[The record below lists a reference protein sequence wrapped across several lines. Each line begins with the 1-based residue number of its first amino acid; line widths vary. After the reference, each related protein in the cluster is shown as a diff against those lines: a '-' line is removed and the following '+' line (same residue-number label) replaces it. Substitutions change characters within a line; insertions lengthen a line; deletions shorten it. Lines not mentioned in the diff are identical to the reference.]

1 MYYMYLQYELK
12 LMVNDILISTL
23 DVISRQFEYLQ
34 NFI

>member
-1 MYYMYLQYELK
+1 MYLQYELK